1 MEEDKDIIQCL
12 KISNTSGG
20 EFCGKEFESSKS
32 KCGSIHEEEG

>member
-12 KISNTSGG
+12 KNLGG

>member
-1 MEEDKDIIQCL
+1 MFENKQHL
-12 KISNTSGG
+12 GG